1 MGPRLLP
8 GALGDVSHSP
18 RCLEEEMGT
27 GWSWESVLT
36 GLDCLSDQFS
46 NSSCNLQVGTLGV
59 RGVREAPAQ
68 SDPATGLWVPTPRL
82 PCWPPSAGR
91 GPQLTSSSAP
101 REGISRGIHVTVPLR
116 PCCFPGFP
124 GPFTKYLSFDLPQAL
139 CLCQVLLWRWLCGHS
154 DVSFALKKTRL
165 GKGKTCQHLLPKL
178 LPPDTVTVYLSALAQ
193 DTTAPPPHAN
203 DRSVSVSGDL
213 HLDYPQISSLL

>member
-18 RCLEEEMGT
+18 RCLEEEVRT

-91 GPQLTSSSAP
+91 GPQLTSSSAAQGGNLPGHP
-101 REGISRGIHVTVPLR
+101 RDCPLEALLFPWLSRPFHQIPFFR
-116 PCCFPGFP
+116 PTP
-124 GPFTKYLSFDLPQAL
+124 GPICVKSFFGGGFVGILMS
-139 CLCQVLLWRWLCGHS
+139 LLL
-154 DVSFALKKTRL
+154 LKKHDW
-165 GKGKTCQHLLPKL
+165 GKGKPASICFLNYSHLIQSRYIYLHLPKTPPP
-178 LPPDTVTVYLSALAQ
+178 LPPMQMTGVSLS
-193 DTTAPPPHAN
+193 
-203 DRSVSVSGDL
+203 VV
-213 HLDYPQISSLL
+213 ICI